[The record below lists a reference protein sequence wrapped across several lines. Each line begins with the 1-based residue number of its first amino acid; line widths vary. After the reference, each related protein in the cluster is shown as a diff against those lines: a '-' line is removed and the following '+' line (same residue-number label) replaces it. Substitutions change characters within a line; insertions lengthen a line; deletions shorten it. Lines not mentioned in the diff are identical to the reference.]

1 MDKTSKNKIK
11 KEILLANPRGFCAG
25 VERAIEIVEKSLEK
39 YDCPVFV
46 RHHVVHNKKVVENLE
61 SKGVTFVKEVD
72 EIPDES
78 IAIFSAHGVP
88 EDVEISANSR
98 NFKYFDATCPLVTK
112 VHLEVK
118 KHAKLGR
125 DIILIGHKGHPE
137 VVGTLGRHPKHSN
150 TKIIL
155 VETENDVKSLN
166 VNGEKLAF
174 VTQTTLS
181 VDETKEIISALKKKF
196 PKIVGPNADDIC
208 YATQNR
214 QDAVKQLSLESDL
227 VIVIGSKSSSNSNRL
242 KELAEKCGTASCLI
256 DGYEDFNTNLLE
268 DKKVV
273 GITAGASAPEY
284 IVDEL
289 IAFLSKFDFKDVRNL
304 SKNNENVNFKLP
316 REPQ

>member
-125 DIILIGHKGHPE
+125 DIIL
-137 VVGTLGRHPKHSN
+137 
-150 TKIIL
+150 
-155 VETENDVKSLN
+155 SL
-166 VNGEKLAF
+166 
-174 VTQTTLS
+174 
-181 VDETKEIISALKKKF
+181 IHI
-196 PKIVGPNADDIC
+196 
-208 YATQNR
+208 
-214 QDAVKQLSLESDL
+214 
-227 VIVIGSKSSSNSNRL
+227 
-242 KELAEKCGTASCLI
+242 
-256 DGYEDFNTNLLE
+256 
-268 DKKVV
+268 
-273 GITAGASAPEY
+273 
-284 IVDEL
+284 
-289 IAFLSKFDFKDVRNL
+289 
-304 SKNNENVNFKLP
+304 
-316 REPQ
+316 